1 MKILTDLQK
10 LLSSV
15 SPEELDRLKDV
26 ASSLISDA
34 SKSEKKEET
43 PQNNAFAAESLMPV
57 MNAISKMTEDDDRI
71 KLILHLKPL
80 LSDERQRR
88 ADDAVK
94 FLHIMQILPEIRGL
108 L

>member
-1 MKILTDLQK
+1 MTDLQK

-15 SPEELDRLKDV
+15 SPDELDKIKNV
-26 ASSLISDA
+26 AASLISD
-34 SKSEKKEET
+34 EKAPEEVHS
-43 PQNNAFAAESLMPV
+43 PLNALSAEKLTPV
-57 MNAISKMTEDDDRI
+57 MTAISKMTDDDDRI

-80 LSDERQRR
+80 LSDERRRR

-94 FLHIMQILPEIRGL
+94 FLHIMQILPELRGL